1 MPSDLDAV
9 IATLREKYEAA
20 RQSAEFYGQMLR
32 EVEAAAKG
40 EASKNK
46 PPRLQAQKPAAPAT
60 KKRKRA
66 KPVKAEVSAAD
77 AVLRLLAGC
86 KMGLPVSEII
96 QSVATTYGHKPN
108 SLRTTLYNL
117 KKKGAI
123 VRSEDGLYNHPE
135 NVG

>member
-20 RQSAEFYGQMLR
+20 RETAELYGQMLR
-32 EVEAAAKG
+32 EMEAAAKSEERG
-40 EASKNK
+40 KK
-46 PPRLQAQKPAAPAT
+46 PRKQKAEKPAAP
-60 KKRKRA
+60 KKSRRA
-66 KPVKAEVSAAD
+66 KPVRAEVSASD
-77 AVLRLLAGC
+77 AVIRLLAGC
-86 KMGLPVSEII
+86 KMGLPGSEIV
-96 QSVATTYGHKPN
+96 QHVATTYGYKPN

-123 VRSEDGLYNHPE
+123 VQSEDGLYNHPE

>member
-20 RQSAEFYGQMLR
+20 RQKAEFYGQMLR
-32 EVEAAAKG
+32 EVEAAAKSEERG
-40 EASKNK
+40 KK
-46 PPRLQAQKPAAPAT
+46 PRKQKAEKPAP
-60 KKRKRA
+60 KKSKRA
-66 KPVKAEVSAAD
+66 KPVKAKVSASEAI
-77 AVLRLLAGC
+77 LRLLSGC

>member
-20 RQSAEFYGQMLR
+20 HQKAEFYGQMLR
-32 EVEAAAKG
+32 EVEAEAKSG
-40 EASKNK
+40 KK
-46 PPRLQAQKPAAPAT
+46 PRKQKAEKPAP
-60 KKRKRA
+60 KKSKRS
-66 KPVKAEVSAAD
+66 KPVKAEVSASE